1 MIKIENIL
9 VPVNFS
15 QKSRYAAE
23 YAASL
28 AQTHNARL
36 YVMHVKAPF
45 PVHGRIVAG
54 SLENVQEHRIAKEK
68 TRLSNI
74 IPTELKNS
82 ITVEEIQ
89 VIGIPIH
96 RVIIEKAGELGVDVI
111 VMASHNRKGLMGFF
125 KKDITKQVKRNA
137 PCSVWV
143 VRSPQNQDMSSSDS
157 NP

>member
-68 TRLSNI
+68 IRLSNI
-74 IPTELKNS
+74 IPTKLKNS

-96 RVIIEKAGELGVDVI
+96 RVIIEKARELGVDVI

-137 PCSVWV
+137 PCSVQV
-143 VRSPQNQDMSSSDS
+143 VRCPQNQDMSSNDS
-157 NP
+157 SP